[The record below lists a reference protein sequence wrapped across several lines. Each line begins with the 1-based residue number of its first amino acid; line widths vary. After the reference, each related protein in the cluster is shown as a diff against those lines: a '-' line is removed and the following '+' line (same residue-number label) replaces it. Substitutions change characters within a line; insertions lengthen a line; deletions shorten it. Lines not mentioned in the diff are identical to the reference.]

1 MRDVEI
7 GFKFHDGMAE
17 VPVMGRGK
25 DIVAAFSILAASIA
39 RNSGIPL
46 GVLIAAAVDADKKLR
61 QNRGQ
66 GHRGRL
72 QRAASAEGRRRELKL
87 RFKTN
92 TETERNQEKG

>member
-7 GFKFHDGMAE
+7 GFKFHDGTAE

-46 GVLIAAAVDADKKLR
+46 GVLIAAAVATDKNYDKIVGKSVVVDCSALH
-61 QNRGQ
+61 QQ
-66 GHRGRL
+66 GDDG
-72 QRAASAEGRRRELKL
+72 A
-87 RFKTN
+87 N
-92 TETERNQEKG
+92 

>member
-46 GVLIAAAVDADKKLR
+46 GVLIAAAVDADKNYDKIVGKDIVVDCSALH
-61 QNRGQ
+61 Q
-66 GHRGRL
+66 
-72 QRAASAEGRRRELKL
+72 QRDDGA
-87 RFKTN
+87 N
-92 TETERNQEKG
+92 

>member
-46 GVLIAAAVDADKKLR
+46 GVLIAAAVDADKNYDKIVGKVIVVDCSALH
-61 QNRGQ
+61 Q
-66 GHRGRL
+66 
-72 QRAASAEGRRRELKL
+72 QRDDGA
-87 RFKTN
+87 N
-92 TETERNQEKG
+92 

>member
-25 DIVAAFSILAASIA
+25 DIVAAFGILAASIA

-46 GVLIAAAVDADKKLR
+46 GVLIAAAVDTYKNYDKIVGKSIAIDCSALR
-61 QNRGQ
+61 Q
-66 GHRGRL
+66 
-72 QRAASAEGRRRELKL
+72 QRDDGA
-87 RFKTN
+87 N
-92 TETERNQEKG
+92 

>member
-7 GFKFHDGMAE
+7 GFKFHNGIAE

-46 GVLIAAAVDADKKLR
+46 GVLIAAAMDTDKNYDKTVGKSVVVDCSALHQQAD
-61 QNRGQ
+61 G
-66 GHRGRL
+66 G
-72 QRAASAEGRRRELKL
+72 
-87 RFKTN
+87 TN
-92 TETERNQEKG
+92 